1 MCGTDFALEHQ
12 GVSASELSRLP
23 LLHMDWTSPDWPL
36 WQDFLQAVSVP
47 CEGLRGKR
55 FGKYALLLTAA
66 EANQGVALGWDSLVR
81 PQIGAGKLARF
92 TDLSMRDPVGFCLAW
107 NSKKWLS

>member
-1 MCGTDFALEHQ
+1 
-12 GVSASELSRLP
+12 
-23 LLHMDWTSPDWPL
+23 
-36 WQDFLQAVSVP
+36 DFLQAVSVP

-107 NSKKWLS
+107 NSKKWLSNAAATLKAWVREQARSSVPLLSLGAGAKRSGSQMP